1 MSAMIRISANAYYE
15 DSQLPDVELCL
26 DDLFYISKLI
36 DSLLKTKKRW
46 RERVIQESRRLSI

>member
-1 MSAMIRISANAYYE
+1 MAAMIRISANAYYE

>member
-36 DSLLKTKKRW
+36 DSLLKTKRGGAKG
-46 RERVIQESRRLSI
+46 LFKKAGA

>member
-1 MSAMIRISANAYYE
+1 MIRISANAYYE

>member
-1 MSAMIRISANAYYE
+1 MAAMIRISVNAYYE

>member
-1 MSAMIRISANAYYE
+1 MAAMIRISANAYYE

-26 DDLFYISKLI
+26 DDLFYIYKLI